1 MVQFAVSGQFRSR
14 DGFNEFTTDVE
25 APNENVARER
35 VYANIG
41 SQHGLK
47 RTQIK
52 IDSVRSLSDNA
63 DTGANADADADES
76 EVAG

>member
-25 APNENVARER
+25 APNKNVARER

-41 SQHGLK
+41 SQHSLR

-63 DTGANADADADES
+63 DITES
-76 EVAG
+76 EVAS

>member
-1 MVQFAVSGQFRSR
+1 MSEYVVSGRFQSR
-14 DGFNEFTTDVE
+14 DGYSNFETSVE

-47 RTQIK
+47 RTQIE
-52 IDSVRSLSDNA
+52 IDD
-63 DTGANADADADES
+63 
-76 EVAG
+76 VAAAEAAA

>member
-1 MVQFAVSGQFRSR
+1 MSEYAVSGRFQSR
-14 DGFNEFTTDVE
+14 DGYSQFDTVVE

-47 RTQIK
+47 RTQIE
-52 IDSVRSLSDNA
+52 IDDVA
-63 DTGANADADADES
+63 AAA
-76 EVAG
+76 EVTA